1 MRSPLKAT
9 PDTASKTFCCTL
21 HTYTE
26 KVTEGEKKSSL
37 HSRHYVEYLSKLVV
51 QNEIDPAPIFDAEE
65 LEMFVKKAGRRLPTR
80 YGITPEVWKDKVIEV
95 NGFLFHYY
103 LSLSSTRGCLP
114 FFVALTNFT
123 VTGMGYYFGF
133 ELLN

>member
-1 MRSPLKAT
+1 M
-9 PDTASKTFCCTL
+9 
-21 HTYTE
+21 
-26 KVTEGEKKSSL
+26 
-37 HSRHYVEYLSKLVV
+37 VV

-133 ELLN
+133 ELPNYIM